1 MLIKRILKNNKGQSL
16 VELAILL
23 PVLLLIL
30 MGIFEFGRVM
40 NNYLII
46 TQLAREGA
54 RAASVG
60 KEDTEIIQVINS
72 FSNTLDTSKLTVN
85 ISPEIS
91 SRKRG
96 TDVTVTVGYDV
107 DIIVP
112 IIETLVPDPLHIEA
126 QTIMRV
132 E

>member
-107 DIIVP
+107 DIIIP